1 MSRPRLATFV
11 AIRNWIFPARKAAS
25 VRSRSRC
32 DRPPWSAATFLPR
45 RFSVV
50 GQSVH
55 ADLRVAED
63 EEPIESVALVE
74 LDERRDL
81 VLLGDEVDELA
92 DGLDGP
98 EVRPHGDVRRV
109 RLHEAVAD
117 AEDRVRHRRA
127 EERRLAGPWRAA
139 EDRLDVDDEA
149 HVEHPVGLV
158 EDDGVDAVEEQLAA
172 SDEVEHAA
180 RRADHDLRAAL
191 EGVDLAVH
199 ARAAVDG
206 DGAHATEAA
215 DPRDLV
221 LHLDAELA
229 GRGQDQR
236 LDVGARRLDLLDDR
250 DAEGGGL
257 AGPGLR
263 LADEV
268 LATPQ
273 RRDGAILDL
282 GGRHEA
288 HRLDGAG
295 DRGRD
300 LDLAEAVAARGGED
314 GGLELGRLLCR
325 GCGDL
330 DGDALAGSGRAAS
343 ARAGALGMGVGQTE
357 LLGRRRRSG
366 SGPVAARGWASKC
379 YHASSA
385 DP

>member
-1 MSRPRLATFV
+1 MLT
-11 AIRNWIFPARKAAS
+11 
-25 VRSRSRC
+25 RSRSSSR
-32 DRPPWSAATFLPR
+32 
-45 RFSVV
+45 
-50 GQSVH
+50 
-55 ADLRVAED
+55 
-63 EEPIESVALVE
+63 
-74 LDERRDL
+74 
-81 VLLGDEVDELA
+81 
-92 DGLDGP
+92 
-98 EVRPHGDVRRV
+98 
-109 RLHEAVAD
+109 
-117 AEDRVRHRRA
+117 
-127 EERRLAGPWRAA
+127 
-139 EDRLDVDDEA
+139 
-149 HVEHPVGLV
+149 
-158 EDDGVDAVEEQLAA
+158 A

-199 ARAAVDG
+199 AGAAVDG
-206 DGAHATEAA
+206 DGANASEAA

-229 GRGQDQR
+229 RRGQDQR

-257 AGPGLR
+257 ARSRLR
-263 LADEV
+263 LTDEV

-273 RRDGAILDL
+273 RRDRSILDL
-282 GGRHEA
+282 RRGHEA
-288 HRLDGAG
+288 HRLDGTR

-314 GGLELGRLLCR
+314 GGLELGRLLR
-325 GCGDL
+325 LRRRNL
-330 DGDALAGSGRAAS
+330 DGDALGASGRAAS

-366 SGPVAARGWASKC
+366 SGPVAARCWASKC